1 MAYPEE
7 TSQYAIYST
16 NYQYHILE
24 LCSYIS
30 TSTTYQNIIAISPE
44 LAYRKIQIIVVPF
57 PSSLSI
63 ANVTSCRFRI
73 NAVSASP
80 SPAPPFF
87 RLRDLSII

>member
-7 TSQYAIYST
+7 PSQYAIYST

-44 LAYRKIQIIVVPF
+44 LAYRKIQNHRCAFSFLTLDCQCHIMPF
-57 PSSLSI
+57 Q
-63 ANVTSCRFRI
+63 
-73 NAVSASP
+73 
-80 SPAPPFF
+80 
-87 RLRDLSII
+87 D